1 MKITLKIE
9 VCTHLLKVGIKI
21 IFHYQD
27 CKAIFKIKIVHLI
40 LSKMLMLRLFYLLW
54 KAHWIKTRLAN
65 YKKKEE
71 KLMIRFLQ
79 IKIFKKKELE
89 SLLLKIIPVKRCM
102 AYQLN
107 NIKYLQ
113 KGLRFLLT
121 IQVIWE
127 MEIKAINREKLFII
141 IFTKMEI
148 NLIKQYPTIWEI
160 HFLWAINKK
169 YRSQYL

>member
-21 IFHYQD
+21 ICHYRD

-40 LSKMLMLRLFYLLW
+40 LSKTLMLRLFYLLW
-54 KAHWIKTRLAN
+54 KVHWIKTRLAN

-71 KLMIRFLQ
+71 KLMIHFLQ
-79 IKIFKKKELE
+79 IKIFKKKEQE
-89 SLLLKIIPVKRCM
+89 SLLLKIIPAKRCM

-107 NIKYLQ
+107 NIKYPRRGQ
-113 KGLRFLLT
+113 RFLQT

-141 IFTKMEI
+141 TLTKMEI

-160 HFLWAINKK
+160 PFLWAINKK